1 MPKITAAAKQRR
13 WIDLDQNPNP
23 TAACSCP
30 APTRAIKPREF
41 HPSSR
46 RRGETSTTIPHR
58 PPSPSF
64 VYEGASRRPTER
76 CIRRRSETHKEIDH
90 GHGGKIFSTI
100 SSAPCFLPSFLLVVL
115 HLRGGNSSTQEG
127 EAHKGSRADKPKRP
141 RKEAP
146 RQTQSKDDPADPAA
160 PNAAAKRS
168 SVYRGVTRYASRH
181 LHAVLPHPIHPLIPI
196 ATTALL
202 DPNRNSP
209 RALPALSN
217 QSISDFRT
225 ICASSISRPLPSVC
239 NSFRREISACML
251 HSSIQGRK
259 LSVPV
264 CTASH
269 LCRVLS
275 AKLSLFSVQQKKN
288 VAFPLFLKHFHIGEV
303 VF

>member
-1 MPKITAAAKQRR
+1 MVME
-13 WIDLDQNPNP
+13 
-23 TAACSCP
+23 
-30 APTRAIKPREF
+30 TRSPPPVSSP
-41 HPSSR
+41 PSSSSSSI
-46 RRGETSTTIPHR
+46 STEEIPQR
-58 PPSPSF
+58 KR
-64 VYEGASRRPTER
+64 ARAR
-76 CIRRRSETHKEIDH
+76 
-90 GHGGKIFSTI
+90 
-100 SSAPCFLPSFLLVVL
+100 
-115 HLRGGNSSTQEG
+115 TQ
-127 EAHKGSRADKPKRP
+127 AKGADKPKRP

-259 LSVPV
+259 LPVPV
-264 CTASH
+264 CTAAH
-269 LCRVLS
+269 LFGVLS
-275 AKLSLFSVQQKKN
+275 AKLSLF
-288 VAFPLFLKHFHIGEV
+288 F
-303 VF
+303 

>member
-1 MPKITAAAKQRR
+1 MGMEGRSSRPS
-13 WIDLDQNPNP
+13 PP
-23 TAACSCP
+23 PPVSSP
-30 APTRAIKPREF
+30 
-41 HPSSR
+41 PSSSSSSISA
-46 RRGETSTTIPHR
+46 EEIPQR
-58 PPSPSF
+58 KR
-64 VYEGASRRPTER
+64 ARAR
-76 CIRRRSETHKEIDH
+76 
-90 GHGGKIFSTI
+90 
-100 SSAPCFLPSFLLVVL
+100 
-115 HLRGGNSSTQEG
+115 TQ
-127 EAHKGSRADKPKRP
+127 AKGADKPKRP

-259 LSVPV
+259 LPVPV
-264 CTASH
+264 CTAAH
-269 LCRVLS
+269 LFGVLS
-275 AKLSLFSVQQKKN
+275 AKLSLFFLVQN
-288 VAFPLFLKHFHIGEV
+288 CLFLSVLETFLR
-303 VF
+303 